1 MKIHINLENNSYDI
15 VLEKGALNSVGN
27 YFNLDRKV
35 LILTDD
41 GVPAEYSQLVANVS
55 KHPVIYKIKS
65 GEDSKSLASFEKIA
79 EVMLQNGFSR
89 KDCVVAVGGGVVGD
103 LAGFVAA
110 TYMRGVDFYNIPT
123 TLLSQVDS
131 SIGGKVAVNFNGVK
145 NILGVFYQPKMVLI
159 DPLVLKTLD
168 KRQLSNG
175 LAEAIKMSLTSDASL
190 FEIIESGELE
200 KNIEQIIEKS
210 LLIKKSVV
218 QQDEK
223 EKGLRKVLNFGHTVG
238 HAVEALSFG
247 KLYHGECV
255 AIGMLPFCSEAVKAR
270 VQKILDKNNLPY
282 ELPVNSNEISNVI
295 SHDKKSDGTLI
306 ECVFVDKVGT
316 FRFEKLTKEQILELL

>member
-1 MKIHINLENNSYDI
+1 MKIHINLEKNSYDI
-15 VLEKGALNSVGN
+15 ILEKGALSSVKD
-27 YFNLDRKV
+27 YFNLERKV

-41 GVPAEYSQLVANVS
+41 GVPKQYSEMVANFS
-55 KHPVIYKIKS
+55 KYPVLYKIKS

-79 EVMLQNGFSR
+79 ALMLENGFTR
-89 KDCVVAVGGGVVGD
+89 NDCVVAVGGGVIGD

-110 TYMRGVDFYNIPT
+110 SYMRGIDFYNIPT

-145 NILGVFYQPKMVLI
+145 NILGAFYQPKMVLI

-175 LAEAIKMSLTSDASL
+175 LAESIKMSLTSDASL

-270 VQKILDKNNLPY
+270 VREILDKNNLPY
-282 ELPVNSNEISNVI
+282 EIPLNSNEISNVI